1 MKKTLPRSR
10 TARPP
15 RPAPR
20 RPRWRW
26 PLAGALALTAA
37 AAAFALLHTA
47 NEPWPAKAPEVPEV
61 WVPGG
66 EFLMGDDE
74 FADAPPVHKV
84 AVDGFWMDRTEVT
97 NEQFAWFVKQTGYR
111 TVAER
116 QPDQAEFP
124 DADPER
130 LVPGAGVF
138 DPTGCPPAQDCPTCG
153 LWWKYAPGACWRHP
167 EGPGS
172 DLAGR
177 EKHPV
182 VHIAWEDAVG
192 YANWAG
198 KRLPTEAEW
207 ERAARGGVDGRR
219 YYWGDELLPGGRWMA
234 NVWQGTFPVEDR
246 AEDGHHGTAP
256 VGSYPANGYGLH
268 DMAGNVWEWCA
279 DWYRPDYYAVSPA
292 RNPQGPDDSI
302 DPDGRGEPKR
312 VQRGGSFL
320 CSDNYCVRYRAG
332 ARGQGEP
339 RTGLAHTG
347 FRCVRSSR

>member
-116 QPDQAEFP
+116 QRGRSVEPAGSLQCRPRRGMIQAC
-124 DADPER
+124 R
-130 LVPGAGVF
+130 
-138 DPTGCPPAQDCPTCG
+138 
-153 LWWKYAPGACWRHP
+153 
-167 EGPGS
+167 
-172 DLAGR
+172 
-177 EKHPV
+177 
-182 VHIAWEDAVG
+182 
-192 YANWAG
+192 
-198 KRLPTEAEW
+198 
-207 ERAARGGVDGRR
+207 
-219 YYWGDELLPGGRWMA
+219 
-234 NVWQGTFPVEDR
+234 
-246 AEDGHHGTAP
+246 
-256 VGSYPANGYGLH
+256 
-268 DMAGNVWEWCA
+268 
-279 DWYRPDYYAVSPA
+279 SP
-292 RNPQGPDDSI
+292 
-302 DPDGRGEPKR
+302 
-312 VQRGGSFL
+312 
-320 CSDNYCVRYRAG
+320 
-332 ARGQGEP
+332 
-339 RTGLAHTG
+339 
-347 FRCVRSSR
+347 SR